1 MVSLKQK
8 FPFLRETYWGTD
20 SLWSASYIVFTV
32 GIDEEVIRKYIAMQ
46 GDEDAG
52 RQLKLA

>member
-1 MVSLKQK
+1 VVSLKQK